1 MKRKEKRWRGEKQH
15 SKKQKQNLTPKA
27 LFERPLTYFHQT
39 HPRQSSAEVSKFSW
53 CCWNQLCVFPHTI
66 TQTHTRGRKYLSLPV
81 FVRSRSRSHTWWML
95 GALFKSGPRGSGSR
109 GKQDGKG
116 KWREREREQM
126 RRRNSRVVVF
136 FGFCFYAKTIT
147 TQPGRSASAAV
158 YRRPGR
164 QCCRSVKTP
173 LSWEFWL
180 LLLPVPTRGALSRK
194 CLNVGRQNDA
204 NDCKSRRAL
213 SRLSLCECEA
223 ALWGYIWFKLF
234 SENVRA
240 HIRCVCHMYWH
251 TLLHIH
257 RHTPCHKQRVL
268 WEEVWER
275 ESTSS
280 RQQQQ
285 QRCREWQ
292 LLTETDMRD
301 HLCTITINTVW
312 LTWLLTDRPAHT
324 SEGHIW
330 GRAKMLPGVFCT
342 VLDTCCNS
350 IGCREVCA
358 VWETICFSVHV
369 KLLFFYGSWH
379 VSTADRI
386 QMIIF

>member
-1 MKRKEKRWRGEKQH
+1 ME
-15 SKKQKQNLTPKA
+15 
-27 LFERPLTYFHQT
+27 
-39 HPRQSSAEVSKFSW
+39 
-53 CCWNQLCVFPHTI
+53 
-66 TQTHTRGRKYLSLPV
+66 
-81 FVRSRSRSHTWWML
+81 
-95 GALFKSGPRGSGSR
+95 
-109 GKQDGKG
+109 
-116 KWREREREQM
+116 RERERKWDAGTAAWLFFLFFVFMQKQSRLNLVALPV
-126 RRRNSRVVVF
+126 RRCTNDQGGSAVVRL
-136 FGFCFYAKTIT
+136 KH
-147 TQPGRSASAAV
+147 
-158 YRRPGR
+158 
-164 QCCRSVKTP
+164 RSV
-173 LSWEFWL
+173 ERL

-379 VSTADRI
+379 VSTADHI